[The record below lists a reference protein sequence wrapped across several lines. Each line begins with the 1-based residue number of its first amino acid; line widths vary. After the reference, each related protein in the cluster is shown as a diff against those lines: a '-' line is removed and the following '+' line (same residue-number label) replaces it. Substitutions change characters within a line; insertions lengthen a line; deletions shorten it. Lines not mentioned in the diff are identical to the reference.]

1 MPIDNNRLLLE
12 LEKHRRDLN
21 RAIINPQIPELSL
34 DDLAPLLKLI
44 ARARAAYVKEL
55 FDIAALAGDELPS
68 REQIAQLKIQRET
81 FDELVAAMNALETCI
96 QRDYLDVKTKR

>member
-44 ARARAAYVKEL
+44 ARARAA
-55 FDIAALAGDELPS
+55 
-68 REQIAQLKIQRET
+68 
-81 FDELVAAMNALETCI
+81 
-96 QRDYLDVKTKR
+96 